1 MISPAHD
8 IFISGQ
14 VWNNIRISKPTWS
27 VPNILSHRTALPR
40 HSLTSWL
47 FVLNGNPTLD
57 RLHSWGY
64 DIGKTCILYG
74 LHEETRN
81 YLFLDCH
88 YSLYIWKD
96 LMVKLGIFN
105 APHSWP
111 TLIQWLI
118 SNSGSTTLKQGAIH
132 VIWDGRNSR
141 YHDGITMPPHKT
153 FNSLVSLLR
162 NKATA
167 LVNLRRCTGAP
178 PQQFWSGD

>member
-1 MISPAHD
+1 MGLWDIQMCLLIRTRLSEQWKVVFMISPVVFMISPAHD

-47 FVLNGNPTLD
+47 FVLNRNPTLD

-64 DIGKTCILYG
+64 DIGKTCILCG

-118 SNSGSTTLKQGAIH
+118 SNSGSTTLKVAI
-132 VIWDGRNSR
+132 
-141 YHDGITMPPHKT
+141 
-153 FNSLVSLLR
+153 FQ
-162 NKATA
+162 A
-167 LVNLRRCTGAP
+167 
-178 PQQFWSGD
+178 